1 MEMIKAFCSYS
12 SVLSQREY
20 KSILEAF
27 YKYNNNILLSLYDIR
42 YYLLDEENLL
52 RDIFSKANSVFLD
65 SGVYEVETS
74 LRRGLAIN
82 EWNYELYLDTLKWV
96 LSVSNLNGKLYVNN
110 YDNYSLSLNKQMETS
125 IDSFKKIDGE
135 FGLTDVRYVFTI
147 HIDPLKVT
155 DWEKSNIQTLVSDF
169 KDSALIAIPEK
180 ELGANLHDKI
190 KSVRILTSLGYS
202 LHLLGCL
209 DPTHLIIFA
218 LAGVHC
224 FDGLNWLKFY
234 FNNKLSYY
242 KNQYEVDLIR
252 GNVIDQRSYV
262 INNCLYID
270 KLINDLEYSIAT
282 KDYSLFEEER
292 RILSQLDQI

>member
-1 MEMIKAFCSYS
+1 M
-12 SVLSQREY
+12 
-20 KSILEAF
+20 
-27 YKYNNNILLSLYDIR
+27 SLYDIR
-42 YYLLDEENLL
+42 YYLQDEKNLL
-52 RDIFSKANSVFLD
+52 RDIFSKANSIFLD

-74 LRRGLAIN
+74 SRRGLAIN
-82 EWNYELYLDTLKWV
+82 EWDYELYLDTLKWV
-96 LSVSNLNGKLYVNN
+96 LSESNLNGKLYVNN
-110 YDNYSLSLNKQMETS
+110 YDNYSLSLNKQIETS

-135 FGLTDVRYVFTI
+135 FGLTDARYVFTI
-147 HIDPLKVT
+147 HIDPLKVA

-180 ELGANLHDKI
+180 ELGASLHDKI
-190 KSVRILTSLGYS
+190 KSIRILTSLGYP

-218 LAGVHC
+218 LAGVRY

-242 KNQYEVDLIR
+242 RNQYELDLIR
-252 GNVIDQRSYV
+252 GNVVDPRLYV
-262 INNCLYID
+262 INNCVYID

-292 RILSQLDQI
+292 RILSQLEQI